1 MSEIETSWFD
11 EEKKKKERL
20 KKDEKE
26 AMEKLMEWQKRK
38 EKLHEKIEA
47 SEKLSH
53 LKELLEEHKIDEE
66 VIKSVE
72 KIAEDNLI
80 DHEEIKEILAHIE
93 AIHKNPSIKKYL
105 PKNLIITKKEY
116 IAALKDKR
124 KKEKALKKINNA
136 LGILAQSVNPTE
148 STGINLFSGLW
159 MLLDK
164 NLVFLQERH
173 IDIKHSLQEKEKKK
187 WFLATLK
194 DIFINP

>member
-1 MSEIETSWFD
+1 MNKEESWFLD
-11 EEKKKKERL
+11 EETKKREKL
-20 KKDEKE
+20 QKDEKE
-26 AMEKLMEWQKRK
+26 SMKKLIEWQKRK

-53 LKELLEEHKIDEE
+53 LKELLEEHKVDEE

-80 DHEEIKEILAHIE
+80 DHEEVKEILAHIE
-93 AIHKNPSIKKYL
+93 AIRKNPSIKKYL

-124 KKEKALKKINNA
+124 KKEKALKKINDA

-187 WFLATLK
+187 WFFAMLK
-194 DIFINP
+194 DIFITP